1 MYLCGDALISFQCFV
16 LQSSALSVI
25 QQDWFKVAS
34 GQQASFKEVDGYMA
48 CFEDFSTELLEHVVN
63 MTDGNVC
70 ITTQLNS
77 VIWCNFKEK
86 IISLVFTFKV
96 ESNLPS

>member
-34 GQQASFKEVDGYMA
+34 GQQASYKEVDGYMA
-48 CFEDFSTELLEHVVN
+48 CSEDFATELLEHVVN

-77 VIWCNFKEK
+77 V
-86 IISLVFTFKV
+86 L
-96 ESNLPS
+96 

>member
-70 ITTQLNS
+70 ITNNNATKQRYMVQLQREN
-77 VIWCNFKEK
+77 
-86 IISLVFTFKV
+86 
-96 ESNLPS
+96 NLFSFDLQS